1 MNPQAILCDEVF
13 FIGAMA
19 LMQGAFF
26 YKVIIVKTLG
36 RPYWAT
42 LRLIRALRT
51 IYPTPGSKTCPR
63 TTLLQLRLHPLL
75 LLLSGGSRRST
86 SAH

>member
-42 LRLIRALRT
+42 LRFKIPEQNINLI
-51 IYPTPGSKTCPR
+51 PV
-63 TTLLQLRLHPLL
+63 
-75 LLLSGGSRRST
+75 
-86 SAH
+86 